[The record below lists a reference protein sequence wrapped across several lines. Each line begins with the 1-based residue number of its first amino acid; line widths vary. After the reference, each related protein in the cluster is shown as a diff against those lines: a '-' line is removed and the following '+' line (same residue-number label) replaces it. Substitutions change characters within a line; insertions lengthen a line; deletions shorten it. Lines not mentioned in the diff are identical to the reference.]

1 MSRLN
6 FLYAKIYLD
15 EIIRVCIICTSQF
28 QTTTLNMAMSP
39 RVALKAD
46 TKLFNDPDRP
56 HVGERLFVAPVDV
69 MITTLSVFRLLKE
82 NRRDVL
88 RWSCCKGL
96 PEPASDMQRQHPED
110 HSQQYVHH
118 IGLTVLAVTPP
129 EWNMRGHLCLLLL
142 TAAQIKSMV
151 NQLGTRQDT
160 SHLQDNL

>member
-1 MSRLN
+1 MYVS
-6 FLYAKIYLD
+6 
-15 EIIRVCIICTSQF
+15 EF
-28 QTTTLNMAMSP
+28 Q
-39 RVALKAD
+39 
-46 TKLFNDPDRP
+46 RP
-56 HVGERLFVAPVDV
+56 NVGELMILAPVDV
-69 MITTLSVFRLLKE
+69 LITAFAVFRLLKE

-118 IGLTVLAVTPP
+118 IDLTILAVTPP
-129 EWNMRGHLCLLLL
+129 ERNMRGHLCLLLL